1 MFSLASALLI
11 GTIALSLTACSS
23 EDNIVNNI
31 QQPAQGEVHTY
42 TVSIPAI
49 FTDNADTR
57 GIEFDNTGATPAIIT
72 KFVEN
77 EKVYVYNKTT
87 SALLTGNLVVKNVS
101 ADKKSCELEGELTG
115 TISADNEVAL
125 LYNLNQ
131 INSTVSSVDDFYYR
145 YANTQDGT
153 AEKCVDGAKATMKV
167 KEIDASNNYKMT
179 FYAVGDGTKAQAK
192 AAFTNVQ
199 SMFRFQFADATA
211 PTTPIS
217 VKTLNIQSKNTALAD
232 RYYPMKSS
240 DQYVPEASGINVT
253 PAAAT
258 DAYLY
263 VALCIKEASASDD
276 VLYFCVT
283 DGAGNAYKGTKAA
296 PSGGF
301 KNGKY
306 YYNSA
311 PITLEKLTAP
321 TITWTHPSTAVV
333 ADANL
338 IYSFD
343 AGGGGGTPYDITVSS
358 ACKGYGFNIT
368 STGNYGTIRLHN
380 LNATWKNADPT
391 TPFIKVYDN
400 VTIELT
406 GDNSITCDTYYAIN
420 STGNLRFSCT
430 GSSATLTVTAS
441 HCDFCGLFGDSNYTQ
456 RTGGGAYNYY
466 PTTTELDVTSQL
478 AASGYTVTRSARTDN
493 ADGTYTWT
501 YTVAPA
507 LGYLYYSDGT
517 YSSTLIDGKTPIGVI
532 AYLDQPG
539 PDDDEITEK
548 SQGAGHGLVLCL
560 KNAAS
565 GADAQWST
573 EISTLEFGED
583 AKVASLDAL
592 KRTTNVSGYTNTKTL
607 AEKTEAATKYKA
619 AYAAKNYTGLT
630 APAGTTGWFLPS
642 AQQWVKM
649 QTGLGEL
656 GESSITWESWFDTSH
671 TAADKWEAALAKAGD
686 GNYDS
691 MTSTYLFYWSS
702 SEYSAY
708 RAVYLG
714 VDATATGDLHGFC
727 CDRYNKGN
735 TDVKFRVR
743 PVLAF

>member
-1 MFSLASALLI
+1 MKRKNYIFSLASALLM
-11 GTIALSLTACSS
+11 GTMALSLTACSS
-23 EDNIVNNI
+23 EDNIVNNT

-42 TVSIPAI
+42 TVSIPAT
-49 FTDNADTR
+49 FSDNAGTR
-57 GIEFDNTGATPAIIT
+57 AVEFDNSSTPAIT
-72 KFVEN
+72 AKFVEN
-77 EKVYVYNKTT
+77 EKVYVYDKTT
-87 SALLTGNLVVKNVS
+87 SKLLTGYLVVKNVS
-101 ADKKSCELEGELTG
+101 ADMKSCELQGQLTG
-115 TISADNEVAL
+115 SINADDEVVL

-167 KEIDASNNYKMT
+167 KEIDASNYYKMT

-240 DQYVPEASGINVT
+240 GQYVPEASGINVT

-283 DGAGNAYKGTKAA
+283 DGAGNAYKGTKDA

-306 YYNSA
+306 YYNTD
-311 PITLEKLTAP
+311 PILLHKQIAP
-321 TITWTHPSTAVV
+321 TITWTYPLTPVV

-343 AGGGGGTPYDITVSS
+343 AGGGGGTQYDITISG
-358 ACKGYGFNIT
+358 ACNGYGFNIT
-368 STGNYGTIRLHN
+368 SSGNTGTIRLN
-380 LNATWKNADPT
+380 SLNATWKNADPT

-430 GSSATLTVTAS
+430 GASATLTVTAS
-441 HCDFCGLFGDSNYTQ
+441 SSDFCGLFGDSNYEQ
-456 RTGGGAYNYY
+456 SQGGGAYNYY

-478 AASGYTVTRSARTDN
+478 AASGYTVTRSARTAN

-501 YTVAPA
+501 YTVRPVPLTLTTPA
-507 LGYLYYSDGT
+507 VGEVIGSDGKN
-517 YSSTLIDGKTPIGVI
+517 YAYASLPSGVTAVAKI
-532 AYLDQPG
+532 CYVNG
-539 PDDDEITEK
+539 E
-548 SQGAGHGLVLCL
+548 HGLALALADEGYMNWSDAISTCAAHTPAFSGGTWKL
-560 KNAAS
+560 ATQDEWNNMKNVAGVGAVNLRDGFTSVDGTNMRTGWYWSYTDASDTSKALIYRFDGSSDWAS
-565 GADAQWST
+565 G
-573 EISTLEFGED
+573 E
-583 AKVASLDAL
+583 
-592 KRTTNVSGYTNTKTL
+592 
-607 AEKTEAATKYKA
+607 
-619 AYAAKNYTGLT
+619 
-630 APAGTTGWFLPS
+630 
-642 AQQWVKM
+642 
-649 QTGLGEL
+649 
-656 GESSITWESWFDTSH
+656 
-671 TAADKWEAALAKAGD
+671 
-686 GNYDS
+686 
-691 MTSTYLFYWSS
+691 
-702 SEYSAY
+702 
-708 RAVYLG
+708 
-714 VDATATGDLHGFC
+714 
-727 CDRYNKGN
+727 KGN
-735 TDVKFRVR
+735 SSYVR
-743 PVLAF
+743 ACLAW

>member
-1 MFSLASALLI
+1 MKRKNYIFSLASALLM
-11 GTIALSLTACSS
+11 GTMALSLTACSS
-23 EDNIVNNI
+23 EDNIVNNT
-31 QQPAQGEVHTY
+31 QQPAQGEARTY
-42 TVSIPAI
+42 TVSIPAT
-49 FTDNADTR
+49 FSDNAGTR
-57 GIEFDNTGATPAIIT
+57 AVAFDNNGTTPAIT
-72 KFVEN
+72 ATFVED
-77 EKVYVYNKTT
+77 EKVYVYDKTT

-101 ADKKSCELEGELTG
+101 ADKKSCELQGQLTG
-115 TISADNEVAL
+115 SINADDEVAL
-125 LYNLNQ
+125 LYNLNE

-153 AEKCVDGAKATMKV
+153 AEKCVDGAMATMKV
-167 KEIDASNNYKMT
+167 KEIGDASNNYKMT

-240 DQYVPEASGINVT
+240 GQYVPEASGINVT

-358 ACKGYGFNIT
+358 ACNGYGFNIT
-368 STGNYGTIRLHN
+368 SSGNTGTIRLN
-380 LNATWKNADPT
+380 SLNATWKNADPT

-430 GSSATLTVTAS
+430 GASATLTVTAS
-441 HCDFCGLFGDSNYTQ
+441 SSDFCGLFGDSNYEQ
-456 RTGGGAYNYY
+456 SQGGGAYNYY
-466 PTTTELDVTSQL
+466 PTTTELDVTPQL
-478 AASGYTVTRSARTDN
+478 AATGFNVTRSARTAN

-501 YTVAPA
+501 YTVTPRYPLALSSATVDDLGSVACAAGHLHMEKTAVPA
-507 LGYLYYSDGT
+507 GCTAVGILG
-517 YSSTLIDGKTPIGVI
+517 KV
-532 AYLDQPG
+532 
-539 PDDDEITEK
+539 TET
-548 SQGAGHGLVLCL
+548 GHGLILSLQDATSQQWNIIDRWTSETTYAGTELKVLPDDAARGSL
-560 KNAAS
+560 TSYTTLGSTAVSNWAVAQKSDYVSIFTNLGSTTENWGKVFDDNVNAYFTTGVGGSALS
-565 GADAQWST
+565 GDYWSAT
-573 EISTLEFGED
+573 WFESDDCFSFDSNKWD
-583 AKVASLDAL
+583 AK
-592 KRTTNVSGYTNTKTL
+592 
-607 AEKTEAATKYKA
+607 
-619 AYAAKNYTGLT
+619 
-630 APAGTTGWFLPS
+630 
-642 AQQWVKM
+642 
-649 QTGLGEL
+649 
-656 GESSITWESWFDTSH
+656 
-671 TAADKWEAALAKAGD
+671 
-686 GNYDS
+686 
-691 MTSTYLFYWSS
+691 
-702 SEYSAY
+702 EYSNN
-708 RAVYLG
+708 
-714 VDATATGDLHGFC
+714 F
-727 CDRYNKGN
+727 NI
-735 TDVKFRVR
+735 R